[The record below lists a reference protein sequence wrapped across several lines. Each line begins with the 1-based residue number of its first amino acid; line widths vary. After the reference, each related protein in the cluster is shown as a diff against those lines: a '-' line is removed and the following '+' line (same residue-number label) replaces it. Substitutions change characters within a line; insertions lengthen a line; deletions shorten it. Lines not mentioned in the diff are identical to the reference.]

1 MERVLGEEL
10 IFGENI
16 ASSKMASVELEE
28 KINKIRLQNEEI
40 RRRYEEVEADK
51 KHAAKQNALVQMVP
65 SDDWPERKEP
75 PEFSA
80 PPKNVQKQKSLNKEH
95 NDRLPQHFSSIQDRL
110 GKKDHKFTQGNGP
123 PPDPKYNFLAD
134 SEREMRAGDDGRTDE
149 EKNRARN
156 KASRGGPRRRGGDR
170 GSSGGGSREA
180 FFKDNRGPQA
190 FHSKEESLPEYE
202 AWRAERNRIDE
213 ARINRQKTA
222 EGNWR
227 REWDSNKTNIEKDS
241 SRKGDLNR
249 KDSNMYERRS
259 NHYDSDYSNR
269 GHGGSRTYHGS
280 QKNHGHQDYRRPHH
294 EQSHEYKRQP
304 DNKPPLSPTEDRTVT
319 ASDKSIK
326 VTVNPANQPKGPV
339 MSVKVNSPS
348 IAGTGRVGP
357 RQKSRITYSSQSDAE
372 GSNQEYN
379 NFARQKSFDEKT
391 AGANFNN
398 GSKSAPK
405 SPFTQRK
412 KEGNSKFP
420 YPQKKEFRNDESS
433 TRSKN
438 PTKSMYPQKT
448 ETKDQRLTNNSAS
461 KPQRNQK
468 RNNKSAGDKLENLAF
483 SNDDALP
490 SEYQPDKSSNN
501 ATDLKSNNSDNI
513 ENIEN
518 VSNIVNAKDQVSL
531 EESRI
536 NLDSDSFVKPGEP
549 TNEIVSNYEVNT
561 TCENDENN
569 ENIKEHCDHEEMNLN
584 DSNADGNN
592 QSHETEVE
600 GSQNIDSN
608 LIKKEHGDELQSA
621 SEPTSEEI
629 NSNASTIDGNHQSH
643 ETEIEGSDNID
654 SNLIKKVQEDEL
666 QISSKP
672 TSEEI
677 NSNDSIVDGNNQSHE
692 TEVKGSE
699 NIDSNLIKK
708 KEEDELQPASEPTN
722 EMNQNV
728 GLSDDTQQIIPQD
741 IAVEQNSTS
750 SSSAE
755 EKSASTKIADSHQ
768 KVERQILEDE
778 IQTPVPEKIVDE
790 IKLSSDQEK
799 NAEPIVHDGQN
810 IGSQSEKDST
820 SQEVNNISQNE
831 NKSID
836 QAENKLGKAESDE
849 IEQTNI
855 EKESIK
861 IDESKTVELVETS
874 QNESINDS
882 GLKDTS
888 LTNESIELN
897 DNDSQNTSADD
908 SGIADDSNEVKSH
921 PITSVSPIVVLDAE
935 KNIEN
940 DASETMK
947 SDFAEP
953 TKEICEKTAKSC
965 DISSAAPGQTS
976 EAVKQET
983 NETLGN
989 PTKDSG
995 VEVVKDANT
1004 IESSKPT
1011 DLQKEILSE
1020 KENPKTEES
1029 SKVATE

>member
-16 ASSKMASVELEE
+16 ASSKIVNSFVECKNNFQMASVELEE

-75 PEFSA
+75 PEFSS

-170 GSSGGGSREA
+170 GGSGGGSREA

-326 VTVNPANQPKGPV
+326 VTVNPANQPKGTV

-448 ETKDQRLTNNSAS
+448 ETKDQRLTNNSVS
-461 KPQRNQK
+461 KSQRNQK

-569 ENIKEHCDHEEMNLN
+569 ENIKEHCDHEEINLN

-592 QSHETEVE
+592 QSYETEVE

-608 LIKKEHGDELQSA
+608 LIKKEQGDELRSA
-621 SEPTSEEI
+621 SEPM
-629 NSNASTIDGNHQSH
+629 
-643 ETEIEGSDNID
+643 
-654 SNLIKKVQEDEL
+654 
-666 QISSKP
+666 
-672 TSEEI
+672 SEEI

-708 KEEDELQPASEPTN
+708 EEEDELQPASEPTS

-728 GLSDDTQQIIPQD
+728 GLSDDTQQIIPQE

-755 EKSASTKIADSHQ
+755 EKSASTKIVDSHQ

-778 IQTPVPEKIVDE
+778 IQNPVPEKIVDE

-799 NAEPIVHDGQN
+799 NTEPIVHDRQN
-810 IGSQSEKDST
+810 IGSQSEKDSI

-836 QAENKLGKAESDE
+836 QEKNKLGKTESDE

-874 QNESINDS
+874 QNEFINDS

-897 DNDSQNTSADD
+897 DNEVTETNSSQNTSADD

-935 KNIEN
+935 KNIKN
-940 DASETMK
+940 NASESMK

-953 TKEICEKTAKSC
+953 TKEICEKTTKSC